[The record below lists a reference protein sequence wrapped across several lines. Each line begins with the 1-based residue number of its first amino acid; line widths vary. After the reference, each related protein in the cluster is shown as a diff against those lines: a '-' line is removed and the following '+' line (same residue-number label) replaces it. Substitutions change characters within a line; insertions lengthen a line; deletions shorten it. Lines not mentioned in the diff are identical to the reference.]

1 MPFLPRRLL
10 ASWSMSS
17 FCVAPSRV
25 SRRRRMMNEARPS
38 FAILYHGNVGIR
50 FLSTLYGNQL
60 CLVLHC
66 SIPLAGPD
74 RAAFPLGSPPYNTFT
89 SCSRCFPAVRKSGFT
104 EDATI
109 R

>member
-25 SRRRRMMNEARPS
+25 SRRGRMMNEARPS

-66 SIPLAGPD
+66 
-74 RAAFPLGSPPYNTFT
+74 RFPSQVIQLVSRTTIFT
-89 SCSRCFPAVRKSGFT
+89 VARRFV
-104 EDATI
+104 
-109 R
+109 